1 MSNIPRR
8 KSDAWREVLRI
19 INRCAVCATP
29 YLPDD
34 ARVFGQSNSAT
45 LVHIS
50 CHHCQSF
57 FVAMVV
63 LLGAGVSSVGMVTDL
78 SFSDV
83 ERLHGADPL
92 ETDDLIAGFE
102 AINDPAFITTIV

>member
-1 MSNIPRR
+1 MSQVPQR

-19 INRCAVCATP
+19 INRCTVCATP
-29 YLPDD
+29 YLPED
-34 ARVFGQSNSAT
+34 ARVFGRENSAA
-45 LVHIS
+45 LVHIR

-78 SFSDV
+78 SFNDI
-83 ERLHGADPL
+83 ERITRAEPI
-92 ETDDLIAGFE
+92 ETDDLIQGYNE
-102 AINDPAFITTIV
+102 IHDPNFITQFV